1 MMALAGVSLLV
12 LALDQLT
19 KFMILKTMV
28 LNESLPLWPKYLYFT
43 YIQNPGSAFGF
54 MASMDAL
61 VRIPFFIVATLGA
74 TAIVYMYQRMLP
86 HERWMTRVA
95 LGLVWGGALGNL
107 VDRLLYGK
115 VIDFID
121 MRFDD
126 YQWFPYIY
134 NLADACITVG
144 LGYLLYEFLVNQRK
158 KVPA

>member
-19 KFMILKTMV
+19 KFMILKTMA
-28 LNESLPLWPKYLYFT
+28 LNESLPLLSKFVYFT
-43 YIQNPGSAFGF
+43 YIQNSGAAFGF
-54 MASMDAL
+54 MASMDSL

-86 HERWMTRVA
+86 HDRWMTRVA

-121 MRFDD
+121 VRFEDF
-126 YQWFPYIY
+126 QCFPYIF
-134 NLADACITVG
+134 NLADSCITIG
-144 LGYLLYEFLVNQRK
+144 IGYLLYEFLVAQRK